1 MKASKDKSK
10 VLRGMSIEIYPTE
23 EQKAYIEKCINA
35 SRYVY
40 NWAVNKENIQYQLYE
55 LGQEEKSFIPKF
67 DLYKEFGKH
76 RNETEWL
83 KEIPYH
89 VLTNAIDTAVGA
101 FENFFRNPNY
111 FHKPTF
117 KSKKDKKKSVKFRTD
132 GNSFFIE
139 GNKIKLEGMPGRFV
153 ESKWKSNLT
162 RETNPKIY
170 RATVTISKSGKY
182 HFSFCTYRDK
192 KDDNYFIEKNIPES
206 EVLGIDLNVKK
217 RFALSNG
224 DSYMAPDL
232 SKQNRRIA
240 YLQTK
245 INNDTSRLK
254 EMERTNPNESPKK
267 SNRML
272 KRQQLL
278 AKTYEKKANKTESF
292 IQETTKHIID
302 MHPKAIVMED
312 LGTKDMLSKHYKA
325 IYVQDANFYRCRE
338 VMQYKCEEYGIPF
351 MLAPKGYP
359 STQICSCCGERKEE
373 KLCSY
378 RTFVCRKCGNRM
390 DRDLNAAINLSHLY
404 QAN

>member
-1 MKASKDKSK
+1 MKSSKDNSK
-10 VLRGMSIEIYPTE
+10 VLRGMSIIITPTE
-23 EQKAYIEKCINA
+23 EQKAYIKKCINA

-40 NWAVNKENIQYQLYE
+40 NWTIEQETVQYQLYE
-55 LGQEEKSFIPKF
+55 LGQEEKSFISKF
-67 DLYKEFGKH
+67 DLYKIFGKF
-76 RNETEWL
+76 RNKTDWL

-89 VLTNAIDTAVGA
+89 VLTNAIDNAVAA
-101 FENFFRNPNY
+101 FENFFRNPGY
-111 FHKPTF
+111 FNKPVY
-117 KSKKDKKKSVKFRTD
+117 KSKKNSKQSVKFRTD

-139 GNKIKLEGMPGRFV
+139 DNMIKLEGMPGRFIK
-153 ESKWKSNLT
+153 SKWKSGFI

-170 RATVTISKSGKY
+170 RATISVSKSGKY
-182 HFSFCTYRDK
+182 HFSFCMYRNK
-192 KDDNYFIEKNIPES
+192 KDERYFEEKNIPES

-224 DSYMAPDL
+224 QSFIGPDL

-245 INNDTSRLK
+245 INNDTSRLR
-254 EMERTNPNESPKK
+254 EMERTNLNVTPKK

-272 KRQQLL
+272 RRQRSL
-278 AKTYEKKANKTESF
+278 AKVYEKKFNKVESF

-312 LGTKDMLSKHYKA
+312 LGTKEMLSKHYKA
-325 IYVQDANFYRCRE
+325 KYVNDACFYRCRE
-338 VMQYKCEEYGIPF
+338 VMQYKCEEYNIPF
-351 MLAPKGYP
+351 MVAPKAYQ
-359 STQICSCCGERKEE
+359 SSKICSCCGELKEE

-378 RTFVCRKCGNRM
+378 RTFVCHKCGNRM

-404 QAN
+404 AS